1 MLQIKDIHK
10 EYRTGNLVQR
20 ALDGVSL
27 SLRDNE
33 FVAILGPS
41 GSGKT
46 TLLNII
52 GGLDRYDSGDL
63 IINGISTKKYKDRDW
78 DSYRNHTI
86 GFVFQSYNLIPHQ
99 TVLANVELALTISG
113 VSKSE
118 RRRRAKEALEKV
130 GLGAQIHKKP
140 SQMSGGQMQRVAI
153 ARALVNDPEILLA
166 DEPTGALDSDT
177 SVQVMDL
184 LQEVAKERLVVMVTH
199 NPELAQLYATRI
211 VTVKDGR
218 ILSDTDPFVIDSESM
233 APPVHKNMG
242 KSSMSFFTALSLSF
256 QNLKTKKAR
265 TLLTSFA
272 GSIGIIGIA
281 LILSIS
287 NGVDKYITNMEEET
301 LSEYPL
307 QIQSTGVDLTSMMM
321 GAATAQ
327 SEKKDG
333 EVGVAQMVTNMFSKM
348 NSNDLESL
356 KVYLDSNESSIS
368 QYANSVEYTY
378 SVSPQIFLENGKNIR
393 QVNPDKSFSA
403 MGLGSGSSNSIMSST
418 MSTDVFHEMP
428 EDADLYKDQYDVK
441 AGRWPE
447 NYKECVLVLTSQ
459 GDISD
464 FLQYTL
470 GLRDGKELDDMVQ
483 KFIAEE
489 AVETPENEGPYTYD
503 EILGKKFKLVN
514 STDYYEYDE
523 EYKVWKDKSDN
534 SSYMKKLVKNG
545 EDLTIVGIVQPV
557 EGATASM
564 LTAGICYT
572 PELTKHVIEKAAS
585 SEIVK
590 QQLADEKIN
599 VFTGEEFGKEDNENS
614 KFDMES
620 LFSIN
625 ADALQEAFQVDL
637 SGFNMDLSS
646 LSGLSSGLNV
656 EMPDMPDMSALA
668 GNINLDESSMPD
680 LSKLI
685 KLDDLDLDLS
695 HMIDPEEILKN
706 LPADQVPDMS
716 QALKSVKFDFTEE
729 KVTALLKEVL
739 TGYQES
745 IKDKPEADM
754 DKMQAAL
761 KQYLTSKEMNE
772 RLCKD
777 LQELVKNNVN
787 VDMSSEKLIAVA
799 VGLMN
804 QYQEYAKANGIT
816 QTDVASILA
825 FLSQGEIQQQIK
837 EEAENLV
844 KNSVTVNI
852 TTKQIRDLLMQ
863 DVVAA
868 YPEYARN
875 NSLPDPA
882 NLGTYFLEY
891 MQTEDGQN
899 RLMNGLM
906 TLVDTS
912 EVQTQFS
919 QAMETYMKSMMTSF
933 TDAIAKGIESKFTEI
948 MEQVEKQLTKGI
960 QTAMEQ
966 MIGNISSGMQEAM
979 QSVMTSV
986 SSSLTSAMSQA
997 MSGLGGLGSGMGN
1010 MEDALSINPEAFAKA
1025 IQMNMNE
1032 DDLSELMMS
1041 LLSSE
1046 NSSYDGNLKKLG
1058 YADLNVPGGINI
1070 YPKDFESKSEIVG
1083 ILDQYN
1089 ADMEAAGEDEKVI
1102 TYTDLVGTLMSSVTN
1117 IVNIISYVLVAFVAI
1132 SLVVSSIMIGVI
1144 TYISVLERKKE
1155 IGILRAIGASRHN
1168 VSQVFNAETF
1178 IIGFCAGAMGIGIT
1192 LLLLIPA
1199 NSIIRSLADGVNVK
1213 AALPPVAAVVL
1224 IGLSVVLTLLGG
1236 LIPSRKAAKS
1246 DPVTA
1251 LRTD

>member
-166 DEPTGALDSDT
+166 DEPTGALDSET

-327 SEKKDG
+327 SGKKDG

-483 KFIAEE
+483 KFMAEE

-656 EMPDMPDMSALA
+656 EMPDMHDMSALA

>member
-321 GAATAQ
+321 GAATVQ
-327 SEKKDG
+327 SGKKDW

-483 KFIAEE
+483 KFMAEE

-534 SSYMKKLVKNG
+534 SSYMRKLVKNG

-825 FLSQGEIQQQIK
+825 FLSQWEIQQQIK

-919 QAMETYMKSMMTSF
+919 QAMETYMKAMMTSF

-966 MIGNISSGMQEAM
+966 MMGNISSGMQEAM

-1102 TYTDLVGTLMSSVTN
+1102 TYTDLVGTLMSSVTD

>member
-321 GAATAQ
+321 GAATVQ
-327 SEKKDG
+327 SGKKDW

-483 KFIAEE
+483 KFMAEE

-825 FLSQGEIQQQIK
+825 FLSQWEIQQQIK

-919 QAMETYMKSMMTSF
+919 QAMETYMKAMMTSF

-966 MIGNISSGMQEAM
+966 MMGNISSGMQEAM

>member
-356 KVYLDSNESSIS
+356 KAYLDSNESSIS
-368 QYANSVEYTY
+368 QYANSVECTY
-378 SVSPQIFLENGKNIR
+378 SVSPQIFLENEKNIR

-428 EDADLYKDQYDVK
+428 EDADLYKNQYDVK

-483 KFIAEE
+483 KFMAEE
-489 AVETPENEGPYTYD
+489 AVETPENEESYTYD
-503 EILGKKFKLVN
+503 EILGKKFKLVS

-572 PELTKHVIEKAAS
+572 PELTRHVIEKAAS

-590 QQLADEKIN
+590 QQLMDEKIN

-625 ADALQEAFQVDL
+625 ADALKEAFQIDL

-656 EMPDMPDMSALA
+656 EMPDMSDMSALA

-695 HMIDPEEILKN
+695 HMIDPEEILKS
-706 LPADQVPDMS
+706 LPEDQVPDMS

-729 KVTALLKEVL
+729 KVTALLKDVL

-816 QTDVASILA
+816 QTDVTSILA
-825 FLSQGEIQQQIK
+825 FLSQAEIQQQIK

-852 TTKQIRDLLMQ
+852 TTKQIQDLLLQ

-919 QAMETYMKSMMTSF
+919 QAMETYMKAMMTSF
-933 TDAIAKGIESKFTEI
+933 TDAITKGIESKFTEI

-966 MIGNISSGMQEAM
+966 MMGNISSGMQEAM
-979 QSVMTSV
+979 QSVMASV
-986 SSSLTSAMSQA
+986 SSSITSAMSQA
-997 MSGLGGLGSGMGN
+997 MSGLGGLGSSMGN
-1010 MEDALSINPEAFAKA
+1010 MEDALSIDPEAFAKA

-1102 TYTDLVGTLMSSVTN
+1102 TYTDLVGTLMSSVTD

-1224 IGLSVVLTLLGG
+1224 IGLSVVLTLLGV
-1236 LIPSRKAAKS
+1236 LIPSRNAAKS